1 MRRPVSEAS
10 LEGTQPTMV
19 KHGPYVTR
27 RDVAPQS
34 QTSESRN
41 SPKGYISRTAEA
53 STRKPLIS
61 RQKYRVQAIRPAT
74 MDHVPGKPSGPSK
87 QEKVPKPLQ
96 GEQFVG
102 RYIMISNTENFNG
115 TRSQTDTGSIVNQST
130 NASTSV

>member
-53 STRKPLIS
+53 STREPHVS
-61 RQKYRVQAIRPAT
+61 RQTDRGQAIRPAT
-74 MDHVPGKPSGPSK
+74 TDLAPGKPRDQAKKKRYQKPS
-87 QEKVPKPLQ
+87 
-96 GEQFVG
+96 
-102 RYIMISNTENFNG
+102 R
-115 TRSQTDTGSIVNQST
+115 VNNS
-130 NASTSV
+130 